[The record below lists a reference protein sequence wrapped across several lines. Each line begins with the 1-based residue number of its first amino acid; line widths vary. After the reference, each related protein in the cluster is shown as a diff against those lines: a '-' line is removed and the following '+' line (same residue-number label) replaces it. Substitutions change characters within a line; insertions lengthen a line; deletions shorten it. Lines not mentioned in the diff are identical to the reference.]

1 MIMIDR
7 YCRFSRLAMFASL
20 VLAGCASQP
29 NQVVVTGQ
37 ATAPAAA
44 QADAPQVVKSMQQL
58 PVPSELESQ
67 YGIQV
72 AHIGLTAAGGMVDAR
87 FKVLDAVKA
96 KMLLGNPANAP
107 MLVAGDLPPLMAP
120 HHALRGAKLVQGQTF
135 YILYPNSRGAVQ
147 PGVPVMVAMGDV
159 RLGPVTAQ

>member
-1 MIMIDR
+1 MNKVLDQL
-7 YCRFSRLAMFASL
+7 CRVVLLSPL
-20 VLAGCASQP
+20 VFAGCATQP
-29 NQVVVTGQ
+29 DQTATTGQ
-37 ATAPAAA
+37 VLTPAAA
-44 QADAPQVVKSMQQL
+44 QVAAAQGANPMQVL
-58 PVPSELESQ
+58 RAPSEMESQ

-87 FKVLDAVKA
+87 FKVLDATKA
-96 KMLLGNPANAP
+96 KILLGNPANTP
-107 MLVAGDLPPLMAP
+107 MLVASDLPPLMAP
-120 HHALRGAKLVQGQTF
+120 HHALRGAKFATGQIF

>member
-1 MIMIDR
+1 MNKVLDQF
-7 YCRFSRLAMFASL
+7 CQVVVLAPL
-20 VLAGCASQP
+20 VLAGCATQP
-29 NQVVVTGQ
+29 DQTATTGQ
-37 ATAPAAA
+37 VLTSAAA
-44 QADAPQVVKSMQQL
+44 QVAAAQGANPMQVL
-58 PVPSELESQ
+58 RAPSEMESQ

-87 FKVLDAVKA
+87 FKVLDATKA
-96 KMLLGNPANAP
+96 KILLGNPANTP
-107 MLVAGDLPPLMAP
+107 MLVASDLPPLMAP
-120 HHALRGAKLVQGQTF
+120 HHALRGAKFATGQIF